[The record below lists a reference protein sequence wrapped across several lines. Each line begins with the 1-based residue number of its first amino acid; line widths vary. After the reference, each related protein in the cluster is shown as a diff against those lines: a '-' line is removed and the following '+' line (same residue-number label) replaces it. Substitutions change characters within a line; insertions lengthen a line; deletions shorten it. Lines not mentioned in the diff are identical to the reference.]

1 MFLGEIIIMFIAVV
15 AIMLTI
21 PMLVL
26 CLARSISFRRRVQS
40 LQPKLPIC
48 FQKPVEMATRDDP
61 PKYEDVIM
69 NPPDYAPREFY
80 V

>member
-1 MFLGEIIIMFIAVV
+1 MFLGEIIFIAVV

-26 CLARSISFRRRVQS
+26 CLARSISFRRRVKN
-40 LQPKLPIC
+40 LRPKPPFC
-48 FQKPVEMATRDDP
+48 FQKSVEMATRDDP

-69 NPPDYAPREFY
+69 KPPDYAPREFY